1 MPEKNTSSSRRKF
14 LQQLSATTLALTT
27 GSLTTLAKEEE
38 VEKRIIQY
46 ERKVS
51 ANDKVNIG
59 VIGLGIMGY
68 NDVNAAIKVPGVQ
81 LVAACDLY
89 DGRLEHAKELFGNDL
104 YTTKDYRQILD
115 RKDIDAVIIATTDLW
130 HARITKEAL
139 QKGKHVYCEKPMVHR
154 ISEGMGVVK
163 GARCNH

>member
-104 YTTKDYRQILD
+104 YTTKD
-115 RKDIDAVIIATTDLW
+115 
-130 HARITKEAL
+130 
-139 QKGKHVYCEKPMVHR
+139 
-154 ISEGMGVVK
+154 SVK
-163 GARCNH
+163 F